1 MVMVRRSNRVVTGAH
16 YGLRDWLAQRVTA
29 VLMTL
34 YTVFV
39 IIFAILRQPVDY
51 DDIRLLFDSQWMQIA
66 SLLFFFALCW
76 HAWVGVRNVLM
87 DYVHPMAVRL
97 TIQIMV
103 ITALLFYFAWFVY
116 ILWG

>member
-1 MVMVRRSNRVVTGAH
+1 MVRRPNRVITGAH

-29 VLMTL
+29 VLMAL

-39 IIFAILRQPVDY
+39 VLFIILHDPVGY
-51 DDIRLLFDSQWMQIA
+51 DDMRLLFNNQWMQIV
-66 SLLFFFALCW
+66 SSLFFAALCW

-97 TIQIMV
+97 TIQIMA
-103 ITALLFYFAWFVY
+103 IAALLFYFVWFMH
-116 ILWG
+116 ILWS

>member
-1 MVMVRRSNRVVTGAH
+1 MVGRSNRVVTGAH
-16 YGLRDWLAQRVTA
+16 FGLRDWLTQRVTA
-29 VLMTL
+29 VLMAL

-39 IIFAILRQPVDY
+39 ATFAISRHPVDY
-51 DDIRLLFDSQWMQIA
+51 DEIRSLFNNQWMQIA
-66 SLLFFFALCW
+66 SLLFFLALCW
-76 HAWVGVRNVLM
+76 HAWIGVRNVLM

-97 TIQIMV
+97 TSQIMV